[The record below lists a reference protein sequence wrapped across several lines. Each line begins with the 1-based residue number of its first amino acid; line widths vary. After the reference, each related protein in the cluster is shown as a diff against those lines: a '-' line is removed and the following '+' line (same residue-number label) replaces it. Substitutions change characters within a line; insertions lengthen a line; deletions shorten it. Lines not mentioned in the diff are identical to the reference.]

1 MNLGT
6 NVANPD
12 VKIPSDAPAS
22 TVNRKGGFLSR
33 AKMTLGNCLI
43 GNLSALTEDSFV
55 SFPLC
60 ISDCLVLRIFS
71 AAAKYKSNS
80 YTMACA
86 LVRGDNP
93 LALMNGLSSVLV
105 DKHGIIILYQLLQC
119 RPCPRLWN
127 FFHAQLN

>member
-6 NVANPD
+6 NVAKPD

-43 GNLSALTEDSFV
+43 GNLSALTEDNLV

-71 AAAKYKSNS
+71 AAAKYISNR
-80 YTMACA
+80 YTMACPP
-86 LVRGDNP
+86 VRGDNP
-93 LALMNGLSSVLV
+93 RALARGLSYVQV
-105 DKHGIIILYQLLQC
+105 D
-119 RPCPRLWN
+119 
-127 FFHAQLN
+127 